1 MSKTIVNI
9 IDQSNPLP
17 AYLFTKEY
25 YEDGDELLF
34 ISTEEESG
42 CIKLITN
49 QLEVDETHVKSIIVK
64 RYQDNFLYERICR
77 TIKGNLIPNKKY
89 YLNLAGGN
97 RYMTLSVQH
106 VFEEFDTLFFYTQT
120 RENQIVKTIFDHSI

>member
-9 IDQSNPLP
+9 IDKSNPLP

-25 YEDGDELLF
+25 YEEGDELLF
-34 ISTEEESG
+34 ISTEEEAG
-42 CIKLITN
+42 CIQLLTK
-49 QLEVDETHVKSIIVK
+49 QLEVYETLVKSIIVK
-64 RYQDNFLYERICR
+64 RYEDKFLYERICR
-77 TIKGNLIPNKKY
+77 TIQGELIPNKKY

-120 RENQIVKTIFDHSI
+120 RENLIVKTIFDHSI